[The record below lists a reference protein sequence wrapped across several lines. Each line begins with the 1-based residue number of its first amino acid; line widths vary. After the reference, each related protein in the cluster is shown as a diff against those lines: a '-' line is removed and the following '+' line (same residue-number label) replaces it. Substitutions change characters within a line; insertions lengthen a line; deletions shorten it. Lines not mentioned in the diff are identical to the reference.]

1 MIKKKNEIKKEIKCS
16 YCHNEYIYEDEDL
29 IDVDESHLG
38 FICPECGNQIIV
50 KEISYTDFPDSFW
63 HYDVTEGARKL
74 TDKQIQNMVNSVVR
88 KLKEMK
94 DNYGYFYTSTGDT
107 IVFGVKIID
116 DGENHYD
123 IYVARN
129 YYSTSF

>member
-16 YCHNEYIYEDEDL
+16 HCNNEYIYENEDL

-50 KEISYTDFPDSFW
+50 KEISYTNFPDSFY
-63 HYDVTEGARKL
+63 HYGVSEGSKNL
-74 TDKQIQNMVNSVVR
+74 TDKQIQNIVNSVVR
-88 KLKEMK
+88 ELKEMK
-94 DNYGYFYTSTGDT
+94 DNYGYFYTATGDT
-107 IVFGVKIID
+107 IVFGTKEID

-123 IYVARN
+123 IYVAKN
-129 YYSTSF
+129 YYTTSF